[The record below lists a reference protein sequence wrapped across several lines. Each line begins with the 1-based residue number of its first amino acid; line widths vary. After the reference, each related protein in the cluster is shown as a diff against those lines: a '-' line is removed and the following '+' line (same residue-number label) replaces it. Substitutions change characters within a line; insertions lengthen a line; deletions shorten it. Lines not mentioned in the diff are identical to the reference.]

1 MGVCLLSSKFCPIYD
16 PGRFTVLVMGGLE
29 FFSCM
34 SCAIM
39 FHGKGEMRMSPALMK
54 MWISF
59 VAMGFMFIS
68 VLTVYFTRFKI
79 KNSIVRGILNTIAF
93 LLIVLAGLIIFYVVF
108 SGPVPEQ

>member
-1 MGVCLLSSKFCPIYD
+1 
-16 PGRFTVLVMGGLE
+16 
-29 FFSCM
+29 
-34 SCAIM
+34 M

-68 VLTVYFTRFKI
+68 VLTVYFTRFKVNNAI
-79 KNSIVRGILNTIAF
+79 IRGILNTVAF
-93 LLIVLAGLIIFYVVF
+93 LLIVFAGLIIFYVVF